1 MISAKG
7 NTRRILDCY
16 KLFEPAPG
24 ISENFDFL
32 SFGKSYANTHFIWYR
47 DPNPGVGAPP
57 RDGGLGR
64 GIKLS
69 KPQRKE
75 DFTENPPGFL
85 GGFFTK

>member
-47 DPNPGVGAPP
+47 DPNPGVALSSPGGPP
-57 RDGGLGR
+57 RDGHL
-64 GIKLS
+64 
-69 KPQRKE
+69 KPGV
-75 DFTENPPGFL
+75 F
-85 GGFFTK
+85 GGFFFLNKCTIIS